1 MVRFVCF
8 CLLKSIFS
16 YHFSWVFSAAKQCEN
31 YKRLLKVKEGN
42 STLQEKIEAIMK
54 MMYLVDSYKA
64 CNKRWI
70 FTAYCNQMLIETP
83 LGRQII
89 EDFKKMFN

>member
-1 MVRFVCF
+1 
-8 CLLKSIFS
+8 
-16 YHFSWVFSAAKQCEN
+16 
-31 YKRLLKVKEGN
+31 
-42 STLQEKIEAIMK
+42 MK